1 MLSNRVDCCLQFCCA
16 ALSRLCDS
24 CVFCVLQNIVIDK
37 PLSHALNMAPKRR
50 RGFGL
55 SVHHSGVISHSD
67 RITKGGKGI
76 AKGSPG
82 HHQVHQDDYGNP
94 FIIVD
99 ADDYGEEITDRNG
112 VISHSDRITNGGKD
126 IAKGLS
132 GHHQVHQD
140 DYGIIVDADDYGEV
154 IDEQHLEDD
163 SKGIAKDIAKFK
175 AAPVRKTWPKAHWQ
189 DRACIANKH
198 CRGGKSSKSKG
209 KRIDNLMMAK
219 NLMIARLQAGYK
231 PDWLAGSVINDVI
244 NGIDA
249 IDNVIDN
256 EDEDEEVVP
265 WAERQQQRGITMG
278 TASRSDGGM
287 SRRRGRAVTSTSM
300 SNVANLSKAAWRRKA
315 SVTSAASANWKD
327 SGGKT
332 KTHGGIQFV
341 NEDRRRLETNAGSFV
356 VVDEHGI
363 ALDVNTGMRS
373 MIVDGHIMMIGNHST
388 GNLIQNQ
395 KESLLK
401 DNFSSP
407 QDDIVNGDDVV
418 EIQ

>member
-1 MLSNRVDCCLQFCCA
+1 
-16 ALSRLCDS
+16 
-24 CVFCVLQNIVIDK
+24 
-37 PLSHALNMAPKRR
+37 MAPKRR

-55 SVHHSGVISHSD
+55 SVHHSWQSVITDRNGVISHSD

-76 AKGSPG
+76 AKGLP
-82 HHQVHQDDYGNP
+82 
-94 FIIVD
+94 
-99 ADDYGEEITDRNG
+99 
-112 VISHSDRITNGGKD
+112 
-126 IAKGLS
+126 

-265 WAERQQQRGITMG
+265 WAERQRQRGITMG

-332 KTHGGIQFV
+332 KTHGGIQFDV

-418 EIQ
+418 EIH

>member
-55 SVHHSGVISHSD
+55 SVHHSWQRLSV
-67 RITKGGKGI
+67 
-76 AKGSPG
+76 
-82 HHQVHQDDYGNP
+82 
-94 FIIVD
+94 
-99 ADDYGEEITDRNG
+99 ITDRNG

-231 PDWLAGSVINDVI
+231 PD
-244 NGIDA
+244 
-249 IDNVIDN
+249 
-256 EDEDEEVVP
+256 
-265 WAERQQQRGITMG
+265 
-278 TASRSDGGM
+278 
-287 SRRRGRAVTSTSM
+287 
-300 SNVANLSKAAWRRKA
+300 
-315 SVTSAASANWKD
+315 
-327 SGGKT
+327 
-332 KTHGGIQFV
+332 
-341 NEDRRRLETNAGSFV
+341 
-356 VVDEHGI
+356 
-363 ALDVNTGMRS
+363 
-373 MIVDGHIMMIGNHST
+373 
-388 GNLIQNQ
+388 
-395 KESLLK
+395 
-401 DNFSSP
+401 
-407 QDDIVNGDDVV
+407 
-418 EIQ
+418 